1 MAKKKRRHRTRRSPR
16 RKNTVRPLLRR
27 VLLRTVLFVAGL
39 SAGLL
44 GPWVWW
50 VDRQT
55 TQRFA
60 DHHLTET
67 SHVYARPLE
76 LHDGMEMQRRDLL
89 VEIEAAGLRSGDPA
103 VPGRFSLSG
112 NRIRLHVPA
121 RSEERRVG
129 TVSKCT

>member
-27 VLLRTVLFVAGL
+27 VLLRTVLFVVGL

-76 LHDGMEMQRRDLL
+76 LHDGMEMQRRALL
-89 VEIEAAGLRSGDPA
+89 EAIEAAGFRSGDPA
-103 VPGRFSLSG
+103 VPVHV
-112 NRIRLHVPA
+112 RLAATRTRPPPA
-121 RSEERRVG
+121 G
-129 TVSKCT
+129 AA